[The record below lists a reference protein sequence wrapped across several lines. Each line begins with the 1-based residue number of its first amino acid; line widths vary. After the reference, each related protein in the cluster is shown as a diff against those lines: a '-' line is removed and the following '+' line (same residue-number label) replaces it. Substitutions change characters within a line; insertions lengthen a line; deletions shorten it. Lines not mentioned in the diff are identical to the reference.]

1 MQTAGISAELLTPST
16 RHRFGQLF
24 GVASRKSV
32 LPWKEVP
39 RDRAQLI
46 VVDQGMADA
55 ISSLGSTPCVVC
67 IGNVR
72 TAMLSQASWV
82 GRLEVNYTL
91 SDLIDVFDRAAVF
104 LLDWE
109 ARQKVMAGRDTVQ
122 AAAPAPAATSAK
134 QEFLY
139 QLKAWVSMGA
149 PFNTGAC
156 IRALA
161 LLSREPVSLGQLC
174 THSGLD
180 FPAAR
185 SLLVEL
191 GQRGVLRGVALQE
204 HRPSAVSRPRQPVH
218 SNGLLG
224 RLGRWIRGGGKVA

>member
-1 MQTAGISAELLTPST
+1 MLTAGISAELLTPSV
-16 RHRFGQLF
+16 RHRFVQLF
-24 GVASRKSV
+24 GVAARKSV
-32 LPWKEVP
+32 LSWKEVP
-39 RDRAQLI
+39 RDRSQLLMI
-46 VVDQGMADA
+46 DQGMADA
-55 ISSLGSTPCVVC
+55 ISSLGSTPCVIAV
-67 IGNVR
+67 GNVGSSLL
-72 TAMLSQASWV
+72 ANASWV
-82 GRLEVNYTL
+82 GRLEVGYTL
-91 SDLIDVFDRAAVF
+91 GDLIDVLDRAAVF

-109 ARQKVMAGRDTVQ
+109 ARQKVMAAR
-122 AAAPAPAATSAK
+122 APAPVAEPQAGAAAK

-149 PFNTGAC
+149 PFNNGAC

-180 FPAAR
+180 FPTAR